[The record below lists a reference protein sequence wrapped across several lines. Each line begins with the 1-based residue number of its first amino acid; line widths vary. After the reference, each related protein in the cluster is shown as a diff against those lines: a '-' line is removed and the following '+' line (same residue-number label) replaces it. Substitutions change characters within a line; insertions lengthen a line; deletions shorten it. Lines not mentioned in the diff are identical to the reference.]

1 MPLPCQAAA
10 FFVGGVGP
18 VGLPE
23 CNSFVLDVTPSQL
36 QCTAVLVIRG
46 SLPGAGSL
54 VKHGRECQ
62 DMMGGKLGFVGWK
75 KGGSRDD
82 QEVKGIGG
90 S

>member
-1 MPLPCQAAA
+1 MQQPCSGCYPFPAA
-10 FFVGGVGP
+10 VY
-18 VGLPE
+18 
-23 CNSFVLDVTPSQL
+23 SR
-36 QCTAVLVIRG
+36 AVLVIRG